1 MGNDMDHQ
9 AGDSQLADCHTHPFV
24 SSVCLWQSVHLL
36 VRQRHSTDVS
46 TEWLQCAGFVMP
58 NSRLCWLPRRPHQ
71 CLEEMIRR
79 VLRQVDRPRVSLV
92 QVSPSLVLARSQPRC
107 FEVSCWQRAPLSKS
121 CHRNPACAG

>member
-9 AGDSQLADCHTHPFV
+9 AGISQLADCHTHPFV

-58 NSRLCWLPRRPHQ
+58 NSRLCWLPRRSVRHSCWLALSQ
-71 CLEEMIRR
+71 D
-79 VLRQVDRPRVSLV
+79 VLRCLV
-92 QVSPSLVLARSQPRC
+92 GSVHRFLLSPATATLLVLGS
-107 FEVSCWQRAPLSKS
+107 
-121 CHRNPACAG
+121 